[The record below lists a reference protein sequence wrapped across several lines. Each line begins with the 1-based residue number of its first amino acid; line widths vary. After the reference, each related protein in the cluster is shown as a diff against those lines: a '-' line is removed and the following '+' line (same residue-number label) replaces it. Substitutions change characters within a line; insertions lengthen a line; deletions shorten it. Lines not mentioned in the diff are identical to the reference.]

1 MVDVCCRSWMFV
13 CCSVGCLF
21 VVVEF
26 VLNVLLAGAVEL
38 VVVGVV
44 FVVFVVVVVV
54 VMVDVCS
61 SSWLIVCCSVG
72 FLLVDRLE

>member
-1 MVDVCCRSWMFV
+1 MVFLSF
-13 CCSVGCLF
+13 
-21 VVVEF
+21 
-26 VLNVLLAGAVEL
+26 VLLAVAVEL

-54 VMVDVCS
+54 VVIVDVCS

-72 FLLVDRLE
+72 FLLVARLA

>member
-1 MVDVCCRSWMFV
+1 MFAV
-13 CCSVGCLF
+13 
-21 VVVEF
+21 
-26 VLNVLLAGAVEL
+26 AVEL

-54 VMVDVCS
+54 MVDVCN

-72 FLLVDRLE
+72 FRLVGRLA